1 MRLPPLMQR
10 SEGSPDV
17 RVGLIDGPV
26 NLTHPDLVSSR
37 LLALDHAA
45 GAMCSK
51 HSSFACVHGTFIAGI
66 LASSR
71 TSAASAIC
79 PGCTVLVRP
88 IFSEGSAVPVATP
101 GQLAGAI
108 AECIEAGAHVV
119 NLSASLEAASRQDA
133 AELEAVLDRA
143 AAADVVVVAAA
154 GNESIVGG
162 SVITRHPWV
171 IPVVAYDAAGRPL
184 ALSNLGRSMGRR
196 GLGAPGHGITSIDVP
211 GPRQTFDGTSA
222 ATPFVTGTVA
232 LLKSLFPA
240 SRGAQVRQAM
250 IADHAARRSSV
261 VPPLL
266 DAWGAYERLSRSRAH

>member
-1 MRLPPLMQR
+1 MRR
-10 SEGSPDV
+10 TEGSPDI

-45 GAMCSK
+45 GAMCSR
-51 HSSFACVHGTFIAGI
+51 HGSFACVHGTFVAGI
-66 LASSR
+66 LAASR

-79 PGCTVLVRP
+79 PGCTVLIRP
-88 IFSEGSAVPVATP
+88 IFSEGNAVPVATP
-101 GQLAGAI
+101 GELAGAI
-108 AECIEAGAHVV
+108 AECIDAGAHVV
-119 NLSASLEAASRQDA
+119 NLSATLEAASRREA
-133 AELEAVLDRA
+133 AQLDAVLDRA

-171 IPVVAYDAAGRPL
+171 IPVVAYDASGRPL

-196 GLGAPGHGITSIDVP
+196 GLGAPGMGITSIDVP

-232 LLKSLFPA
+232 LLRSLFPA
-240 SRGAQVRQAM
+240 LSGAQVRQAM
-250 IADHAARRSSV
+250 VTDRTARRSSV

-266 DAWGAYERLSRSRAH
+266 DAWGTFERLSNSGAH